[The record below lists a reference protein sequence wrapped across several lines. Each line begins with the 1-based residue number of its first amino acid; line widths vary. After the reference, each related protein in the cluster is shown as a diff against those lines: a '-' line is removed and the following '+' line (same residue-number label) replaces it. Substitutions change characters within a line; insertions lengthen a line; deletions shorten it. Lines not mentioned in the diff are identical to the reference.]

1 MTHSTT
7 ADSRMQ
13 ESVFAFLTD
22 PATHPHV
29 HRIDT
34 HAASVFLE
42 GDRALKIKRA
52 IRFPFLDYS
61 TLEKR
66 KTACDEEIR
75 INRPF
80 APQVYHR
87 VAAITRTR
95 DGSLEIDGSGEV
107 VEYAVEMSRFDE
119 SRTIDHL
126 AEAGP
131 LDPDLVDA
139 IAEAIAA
146 SHATAPPAPAEPWIN
161 SIPGII
167 EGNSAA
173 FREAACFAAG
183 DIDDLTQ
190 ESLSAFARI
199 RGLLEQRGRQGYL
212 RRCHGDLHLA
222 NIVLIDHKPVL
233 FDAIEFDPVM
243 ASTDVLYD
251 LAFPLMDLIHYGRQ
265 AEANA
270 LLNRYLAL
278 TASENLDALA
288 ALPLFL
294 SLRSAIRA
302 HVLLAR
308 LGRNSRDDNETMPSA
323 RAYFE
328 LACRTIAPKAP
339 VLVAVGGLSGTGKSV
354 LARAL
359 APSVLPQPGAV
370 LLRSDVLRKQL
381 FKVDET
387 DRLPEDAYRP
397 EITEQI
403 YEILV
408 QRAVHVLS
416 QGHSAVVDAVF
427 AQEAERNAI
436 RDAARGL
443 NVRFV
448 GLFLVTDLAT
458 RQSRV
463 GHRQRDA
470 SDATPEIAGL
480 QEKYDVGKVDWAV
493 IDASGTP
500 EHTLQQCR
508 QAIAHQGEFTGKS
521 G

>member
-1 MTHSTT
+1 MTDVT
-7 ADSRMQ
+7 AANSRTQ
-13 ESVFAFLTD
+13 EGVFAFLTD

-34 HAASVFLE
+34 HGASVFLE
-42 GDRALKIKRA
+42 GNRALKIKRA

-61 TLEKR
+61 TLQKR
-66 KTACDEEIR
+66 KAACDEEIR

-87 VAAITRTR
+87 VVAIALTP
-95 DGSLEIDGSGEV
+95 DGSLELDGKGEV
-107 VEYAVEMSRFDE
+107 VEYAIEMSRFDE
-119 SRTIDHL
+119 SQTIDHL

-146 SHATAPPAPAEPWIN
+146 SHTIAPLAPAEPWIN
-161 SIPGII
+161 SLPGII

-173 FREAACFAAG
+173 FQEAACFAAG
-183 DIDDLTQ
+183 AIDDLTQ
-190 ESLSAFARI
+190 ASLSAFARI
-199 RGLLEQRGRQGYL
+199 RGLLKQRGRQGFL

-222 NIVLIDHKPVL
+222 NIVLIDRKPVL

-278 TASENLDALA
+278 TGSENLDALA
-288 ALPLFL
+288 VLPLFL
-294 SLRSAIRA
+294 SLRSAIRS

-308 LGRNSRDDNETMPSA
+308 LGRNARDDNEIMRSA

-381 FKVDET
+381 FKVGET
-387 DRLPEDAYRP
+387 DRLPENAYRP

-403 YEILV
+403 YEILA

-427 AQEAERNAI
+427 AHEAERNAI
-436 RDAARGL
+436 RDAARRL

-448 GLFLVTDLAT
+448 GFFLVTDLAT
-458 RQSRV
+458 RQGRV

-493 IDASGTP
+493 IDASGTS
-500 EHTLQQCR
+500 ERTLQLCR
-508 QAIAHQGEFTGKS
+508 IAGDEPRA
-521 G
+521 